1 VNTTPPSITGSNSP
15 EKTTPTVL
23 KRVRE
28 LTDHILG
35 EPPKSAWLSAS
46 GCAQIVAELGLGE
59 EAIMAAA
66 IVPLVTGHPLWLEA
80 IEKCVPEAVRKLLH
94 EVAELEV
101 IDQLDNLAGAPQS
114 EEQNEKIRRLLLAM
128 VNDPRGVIVKLG
140 IQLQWL
146 RDAKQLSLGERQH
159 LAQITQK
166 IYAPLANRLGVWQL
180 KWEMEDLSFRYLHP
194 KTYKEIAGS
203 LAERRVDRERYME
216 QTVAK
221 LEVALASGKISA
233 DVKGRPKHIYSIWKK
248 MVAKQLRFDELYDVR
263 AVRVIVDD
271 IPTCYSTL
279 GVVHSLWTPIPS
291 EFDDYI
297 GSPKG
302 NNYRSLHT
310 AVRGPRGL
318 TVEVQ
323 IRTQEMHD
331 HAELGVAAHWRYKEN
346 TAEDSSF
353 DQKISWLR
361 NVIDEAN
368 RAEDRDLL
376 QTVSQEV
383 FNERVYIIT
392 PRGQVIDM
400 PAGSTAIDFAYRI
413 HTDIGHRCRGAK
425 VNGHIVPLTYQL
437 QNGDTVVVLTASRTS
452 SNGPSRDWLN
462 SELGYTVTAKAR
474 GRIRQWFKSQNQE
487 VNTAA
492 GKHLL
497 EREIHRLGLDKP
509 QEKSGSGIRIDK
521 LVKHY
526 NHTAP
531 ETLMASIGAGDI
543 TAAQLSSTLQKLF
556 GPDPEEREF
565 RPFPDAKDSP
575 AGEIIVQ
582 GVGSLMNTLARCC
595 RPVPGDP
602 ISGFVTK
609 GRGVSIH
616 RADCS
621 NMLRLAVA
629 CPEREVEVTWGSSKN
644 TYPVDI
650 KIEAYDRFGLL
661 RDITSVLFN
670 DSVNVHG
677 ITSETDKRKHRAIIT
692 VTVEITG
699 LEELSKIINRL
710 IQIPNIDK
718 AWRA

>member
-1 VNTTPPSITGSNSP
+1 MNTTSLSDSRSDTPQ
-15 EKTTPTVL
+15 KTTQAIL
-23 KRVRE
+23 KKVRE
-28 LTDHILG
+28 LTEHILG
-35 EPPKSAWLSAS
+35 APPKSDWISAT
-46 GCAQIVAELGLGE
+46 GAGEIVAELGLGE
-59 EAIMAAA
+59 EAVMAAA

-80 IEKCVPEAVRKLLH
+80 VEKSLPEAVRKLLH

-101 IDQLDNLAGAPQS
+101 IDQLDNLADAPHS

-140 IQLQWL
+140 VQLQCL
-146 RDAKQLSLGERQH
+146 RDAKQLALEERHQ
-159 LAQITQK
+159 LALLTQK

-194 KTYKEIAGS
+194 QIYKDIAS
-203 LAERRVDRERYME
+203 SISERRTDREEYVE
-216 QTVAK
+216 QTVAS
-221 LEVALASGKISA
+221 LEKALADGNISA
-233 DVKGRPKHIYSIWKK
+233 EVKGRPKHIYSIWKK

-263 AVRVIVDD
+263 ALRVIVDD
-271 IPTCYSTL
+271 IPTCYSAL

-346 TAEDSSF
+346 SAEDSSF

-392 PRGQVIDM
+392 PRGEVIDL

-437 QNGDTVVVLTASRTS
+437 QNGDTVAVLTASRNNS
-452 SNGPSRDWLN
+452 EGPSRDWLN

-474 GRIRQWFKSQNQE
+474 ASIRQWFKSQNQE
-487 VNTAA
+487 INAAA
-492 GKHLL
+492 GRQML

-509 QEKSGSGIRIDK
+509 NEKTGGSIRIDK

-526 NHTAP
+526 NHTTA

-543 TAAQLSSTLQKLF
+543 TGAQLASTLQKLF
-556 GPDPEEREF
+556 GEQQEEREF
-565 RPFPDAKDSP
+565 RPFAESKGSQE
-575 AGEIIVQ
+575 GEIIVQ
-582 GVGSLMNTLARCC
+582 GVGRLMNTLAHCC
-595 RPVPGDP
+595 HPVPGDA

-616 RADCS
+616 RADCPD
-621 NMLRLAVA
+621 MLRLAVA
-629 CPEREVEVTWGSSKN
+629 SPEREVAVSWGASKQ

-677 ITSETDKRKHRAIIT
+677 IESETDKRKHRALIT

-699 LEELSKIINRL
+699 LDELSKIINRL

>member
-1 VNTTPPSITGSNSP
+1 MNTTLPAITRSTESQ
-15 EKTTPTVL
+15 ESTQSVL
-23 KRVRE
+23 TRVRE

-35 EPPKSAWLSAS
+35 EPPKAAWLCAT
-46 GCAQIVAELGLGE
+46 GCAEIVAELGLGQ

-80 IEKCVPEAVRKLLH
+80 LEKSLPEAVRKLLH

-101 IDQLDNLAGAPQS
+101 IDQLDNLAETPQG
-114 EEQNEKIRRLLLAM
+114 EDQNEKVRRLLLAM
-128 VNDPRGVIVKLG
+128 INDPRGVIVKLG
-140 IQLQWL
+140 VQLQWL
-146 RDAKQLSLGERQH
+146 RDAKQLPRDDRESL
-159 LAQITQK
+159 AKITQK

-180 KWEMEDLSFRYLHP
+180 KWEMEDLAFRYLHP
-194 KTYKEIAGS
+194 QTYKDIAKS
-203 LAERRVDRERYME
+203 LSERRADRERYME

-221 LEVALASGKISA
+221 LEVALSKGNISA
-233 DVKGRPKHIYSIWKK
+233 NVKGRPKHIYSIWKK

-271 IPTCYSTL
+271 IPTCYSAL
-279 GVVHSLWTPIPS
+279 GIVHNLWSPIPS

-346 TAEDSSF
+346 TAEDASF

-361 NVIDEAN
+361 NIINEAN

-383 FNERVYIIT
+383 FNERVYIIS
-392 PRGQVIDM
+392 PRGEVIDL
-400 PAGSTAIDFAYRI
+400 PAGSTAIDFAYQI
-413 HTDIGHRCRGAK
+413 HTEIGHRCRGAK
-425 VNGHIVPLTYQL
+425 VNGHIVPLTYIL
-437 QNGDTVVVLTASRTS
+437 QNGDTVEVLAASRHS

-474 GRIRQWFKSQNQE
+474 ARIRQWFKNQNHE
-487 VNTAA
+487 VNAAA
-492 GKHLL
+492 GKQLL
-497 EREIHRLGLDKP
+497 EREIHRLGLDRGS
-509 QEKSGSGIRIDK
+509 EKSGSSIRVDK
-521 LVKHY
+521 LVAHY
-526 NHTAP
+526 NHTATD
-531 ETLMASIGAGDI
+531 TLMASIGAGDI
-543 TAAQLSSTLQKLF
+543 TAAQLASTLQKLF
-556 GPDPEEREF
+556 GPEPEEREF
-565 RPFPDAKDSP
+565 RPFSEAKESH
-575 AGEIIVQ
+575 AGEIVVQ

-595 RPVPGDP
+595 RPVPGDR
-602 ISGFVTK
+602 ICGYVTK

-616 RADCS
+616 RADCR

-629 CPEREVEVTWGSSKN
+629 SPEREVAVTWGASKE

-677 ITSETDKRKHRAIIT
+677 IESDTDKRKHRALIT

-699 LEELSKIINRL
+699 LNELSNVISRL
-710 IQIPNIDK
+710 MQIPNVDK